1 MEEINLK
8 ELLEYIKER
17 VLTILVITLMIT
29 TIGCIYS
36 CFFKTPMYKST
47 STVLL
52 VSDDGTSSGNVGT
65 TQSDVQLNK
74 SLVTTYSEL
83 VTSRT
88 VLKTVIANL
97 ELDYKV
103 DELERAITV
112 SNQNN
117 TEIINIDVVNADK
130 ELAAD
135 IANEVVDV
143 FGEEIKRHYKLQNVS
158 VVDVA
163 EEAEEPYNINFIK
176 DAIIYFLIGFVV
188 AAGIVFIIYYFDTTI
203 KSAEEVENKLE
214 LPVLGIVPKVKN
226 KQ

>member
-52 VSDDGTSSGNVGT
+52 VSDDGTSTGNVGT

-88 VLKTVIANL
+88 VLKTVIENL
-97 ELDYKV
+97 SLDYSV
-103 DELERAITV
+103 TELEEKITV

-130 ELAAD
+130 GLAAD

-176 DAIIYFLIGFVV
+176 DAVIYFLIGFVV
-188 AAGIVFIIYYFDTTI
+188 AAGIVFITYYFDTTI

-214 LPVLGIVPKVKN
+214 LPVLGIVPKVRN
-226 KQ
+226 K